1 MLSLNKLESER
12 TSRSRFWRWP
22 TQLRLKP
29 GRGRAGVLA
38 AADGESRD
46 RADENCSVICMTRR
60 DGGGGE
66 GGDGRSVARSVG
78 LTALTSRNRHT
89 AAQKDPLPPSLPPS
103 LRPPTRPPTR
113 RVVVAPA
120 ARGDVGGAAGALR
133 PPPAHVGWEEEGE
146 EGASVGKNCIERDA
160 IDCRLGRVS
169 THAAMP

>member
-103 LRPPTRPPTR
+103 GR
-113 RVVVAPA
+113 RLGHLLV
-120 ARGDVGGAAGALR
+120 DSLLL
-133 PPPAHVGWEEEGE
+133 PPPAVMWEVQL
-146 EGASVGKNCIERDA
+146 APSARRPRTSVGKKKEKKVQMLEKIASRETPL
-160 IDCRLGRVS
+160 IVGSVG
-169 THAAMP
+169 